1 MMGAALRM
9 DDGALMPALSGQ
21 TEDRERR
28 RLAAALDLRTGSLCD
43 GRALVAEAL
52 TDCDAANA
60 TLRSIASHIR
70 TAVLGD
76 SEMGDRE
83 IGRIVREAVIRYAR
97 APG

>member
-9 DDGALMPALSGQ
+9 DDGALMLALSGQ

>member
-9 DDGALMPALSGQ
+9 DGHPYTLVLPEEG
-21 TEDRERR
+21 EERERR
-28 RLAAALDLRTGSLCD
+28 RLAAALDLRTGSLSD

-52 TDCDAANA
+52 TDCEAANA
-60 TLRSIASHIR
+60 TLRSIASHVR

-76 SEMGDRE
+76 SEAVDRE

-97 APG
+97 TPA

>member
-1 MMGAALRM
+1 MGAALRLG
-9 DDGALMPALSGQ
+9 DAAFGLDLPGEAQ
-21 TEDRERR
+21 DRERR

-52 TDCDAANA
+52 TDCEAANA
-60 TLRSIASHIR
+60 TLRSIASHVR

-76 SEMGDRE
+76 SEAVDRE

-97 APG
+97 PHA